1 MHSNGLSRLDRPT
14 VMSGRASKTAGGVA
28 AEVKS
33 RLNIVDVVGETV
45 QLKKAGTT
53 FKGLCPFHGEKTPS
67 FTVTPNRDSWKCFGC
82 QKGGDVFSFVME
94 RDSVTFP
101 EALRTLAAKA
111 GVEIDE
117 RTKREDAHRARLR
130 DVLEMAIAFY
140 HQILTSTSHGKPALD
155 YLRGR
160 GFTDATIETFQL
172 GWAPESWDVMS
183 RRLVE
188 KRGVRAEELVEAG
201 IASQARS
208 SSRGVGVIDKFRGR
222 VLFPIRDQNGAAT
235 GMGGRIL
242 GTEGEGGRDTGPKYL
257 NTPATPLFDKSR
269 SLYLIDKAKG
279 AMRKTEQAVI
289 VEGYTDALMAHQS
302 GFDNVVASQG
312 TALTPGQVA
321 LLTRYA
327 KRIALAYD
335 VDPAGQKAGTFGAQA
350 LQSLIG
356 QLAATESGIELDEVR
371 VVRLPE
377 GKDPDEVLRETPD
390 RWREEVR
397 TAQPIVEY
405 LVDTYAKAYD
415 LKTPGGKAR
424 FVDALMPTIRAVP
437 NPVMR
442 DAYLQLVHR
451 ASGVEERV
459 LLEVLRGARLGGASG
474 LAPGAGPAAG
484 ARVAGSATDSASRFN
499 AEAIVGAADSL
510 PVSEILR
517 GVLPQEAEFLR
528 LLLLVPEIQ
537 LRVVNSIGPDQL
549 PSTVA
554 RELFRA
560 VVLARE
566 PDDAGVH
573 PPFSLTAL
581 FTSLDPE
588 TASLAQAVIARRDPN
603 PRELTEAELTYELD
617 RLTIDLEE
625 RSLDERAD
633 YIGSALAEAEQVR
646 PEDGDTTTRESI
658 DQLLRE
664 SQALNEQRKSLHRRR
679 DQTRLLARPVPRE
692 DRSNRRT
699 PTDDLSINGRSPAA
713 FPEPNANQ
721 QYPEVTDGP
730 T

>member
-1 MHSNGLSRLDRPT
+1 M
-14 VMSGRASKTAGGVA
+14 
-28 AEVKS
+28 
-33 RLNIVDVVGETV
+33 VGETV

-94 RDSVTFP
+94 RDQVTFP
-101 EALRTLAAKA
+101 EALRLLAAKA

-130 DVLEMAIAFY
+130 DVLETGIAFY
-140 HQILTSTSHGKPALD
+140 HQVLTSTSLGKPALD

-160 GFTDATIETFQL
+160 GFSDATIETFQL
-172 GWAPESWDVMS
+172 GWAPDNWDSMS
-183 RRLVE
+183 RKLVE
-188 KRGVRAEELVEAG
+188 QRNVRPEELVEAG
-201 IASQARS
+201 LASPARS
-208 SSRGVGVIDKFRGR
+208 QSRGVGVIDKFRGR

-242 GTEGEGGRDTGPKYL
+242 GAEGEGGRDTGPKYL
-257 NTPATPLFDKSR
+257 NTPGTPLFDKSR
-269 SLYLIDKAKG
+269 SLYLIDKAKSS
-279 AMRKTEQAVI
+279 MRKSGQAVI
-289 VEGYTDALMAHQS
+289 VEGYTDALMAHQA
-302 GFDNVVASQG
+302 GFDNVVASLG

-350 LQSLIG
+350 LSSLIG

-377 GKDPDEVLRETPD
+377 GKDPDEVLREMPD

-405 LVDTYAKAYD
+405 LVDTHARTFD

-451 ASGVEERV
+451 VSGVEERV
-459 LLEVLRGARLGGASG
+459 LLEVLRGARAGGASG
-474 LAPGAGPAAG
+474 LASNGSGGG
-484 ARVAGSATDSASRFN
+484 ARIASGAADGASRMS
-499 AEAIVGAADSL
+499 AEAIVAAADSL
-510 PVSEILR
+510 PITEILR

-537 LRVVNSIGPDQL
+537 LKVVDSIGPDQL

-566 PDDAGVH
+566 PNDEGIH
-573 PPFSLTAL
+573 PPFSLSSLVQAL
-581 FTSLDPE
+581 DSE
-588 TASLAQAVIARRDPN
+588 TAALAQAVIARRDPN
-603 PRELTEAELTYELD
+603 PRDLSESELTYELD

-633 YIGSALAEAEQVR
+633 YIASALAEAEQAADR
-646 PEDGDTTTRESI
+646 ASI

-664 SQALNEQRKSLHRRR
+664 SQAMNEQRKSLHRRR
-679 DQTRLLARPVPRE
+679 DQTRLLARP
-692 DRSNRRT
+692 
-699 PTDDLSINGRSPAA
+699 AA
-713 FPEPNANQ
+713 VRA
-721 QYPEVTDGP
+721 
-730 T
+730 